1 MPFVVTSER
10 NAPTIRYEKVGRLYP
25 GEGGMIEVI
34 RDGIGVIGII
44 PTGDVILVLNG
55 LSVPMLSVNGSGKMM
70 EIAGTDGRTYFV
82 LVKQVRG
89 MIRDWPKKKA
99 AVFWDMGEDESLII
113 EEQGK
118 NDIYI

>member
-1 MPFVVTSER
+1 
-10 NAPTIRYEKVGRLYP
+10 
-25 GEGGMIEVI
+25 MIEVI

-70 EIAGTDGRTYFV
+70 EITGTDGRTYFV

-99 AVFWDMGEDESLII
+99 AVFWEIG
-113 EEQGK
+113 GR
-118 NDIYI
+118 